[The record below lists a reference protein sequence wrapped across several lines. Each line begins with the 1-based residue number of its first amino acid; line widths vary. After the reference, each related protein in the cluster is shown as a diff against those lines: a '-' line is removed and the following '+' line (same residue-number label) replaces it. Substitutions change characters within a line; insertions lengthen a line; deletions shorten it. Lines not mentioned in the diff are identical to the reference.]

1 MKLTATLLLA
11 VHIISLRIIYY
22 RMADNN
28 NERISNTESEDSF
41 WIGWDMVNN
50 ICPSPPNDVNLLQ
63 NGFVNHESWDD
74 EISQAFQRLLRNG
87 NGENLVSKFYVH
99 FHDFRLPALSVAFTI
114 NTSEVVFIVQPN

>member
-1 MKLTATLLLA
+1 MKLTTTLLLA
-11 VHIISLRIIYY
+11 AHIISLRIISY

-63 NGFVNHESWDD
+63 NSFVNHKSWDD
-74 EISQAFQRLLRNG
+74 EISQAFQRLLRNR
-87 NGENLVSKFYVH
+87 NGEILVSRLIVH
-99 FHDFRLPALSVAFTI
+99 NLDFRLSVLPVDFMI
-114 NTSEVVFIVQPN
+114 SNE

>member
-1 MKLTATLLLA
+1 MKLTTTLLLA
-11 VHIISLRIIYY
+11 VHIISLRIISY

-28 NERISNTESEDSF
+28 NVRISNTESEDSF

-63 NGFVNHESWDD
+63 SDYANHESWDFQLWD
-74 EISQAFQRLLRNG
+74 FQQAFQRLLRNG

-99 FHDFRLPALSVAFTI
+99 FHDFRLAALHVAFTI
-114 NTSEVVFIVQPN
+114 NNE